1 MIKLADDARK
11 TLLTWATEE
20 ARRRGDRRLG
30 TDHLLLA
37 LLHDPDS
44 GPARAL
50 GVDLESARAASD
62 ALDRAALTAV
72 GIEAGPFG
80 LPATQVSV
88 RRMPPLTSGARSVL
102 KRTIEE
108 ARGARE
114 TGSAREMRGER
125 KERGARETRSAQEQE
140 TPGARETASA
150 REQEPQGAREMRGT
164 RTRRIETQHFL
175 LALLTRERPDP
186 AAELLA
192 ALRVDPKE
200 VRARLTGPSR

>member
-125 KERGARETRSAQEQE
+125 EQ
-140 TPGARETASA
+140 
-150 REQEPQGAREMRGT
+150 QGAREMRGT